1 MGRLFILFTV
11 LFFCVHA
18 KGQSFDWGNAS
29 PEEEGYSSQKIQ
41 AMRDTL
47 AAHKTT
53 SILVISNDKII
64 LEWYAPGWER
74 KQHGTASLAK
84 ALVGGMSLLLAL
96 NDGRMQVDDPAC
108 KFIPE
113 WKNDPL
119 RSKITIRQLATH
131 SSGIEDAEITQKD
144 IDEAKARGIEIK
156 DKHMD
161 IPGWKGSFWRK
172 DPDPFT
178 ISRDQAPVLFEPG
191 TDEAYSNP
199 GMAMLAYAVTASYQG
214 TPYKN
219 IRTLLSDR
227 IYKPIGIKD
236 DEYSIGYG
244 KTYPVNGLELVANW
258 GGASFTPRAAA
269 RIGRLMLNKGNWD
282 GRQLVSANWVEQM
295 VAYAGTPI
303 PSREGGDIAPARG
316 LAWYNNFDGVWP
328 RAPRDLFFGSGAGN
342 QTLMVIPSMHL
353 IIVRNGQ
360 DMHDPE
366 KGQPYHYGEMRYII
380 DPLMDAYTAP
390 PYPMSHLIRE
400 TKFAP
405 ATTVIHKACDSD
417 NWPMTWADD
426 NAQYAAYGD
435 GSGFDPKVD
444 KKLSLGLAKIT
455 GDPDDFQ
462 GINIRSNTGEQIG
475 HGRIGKKASGMLM
488 VNGTLYMWLRNAN
501 GNGEESQLAWSA
513 DHGSTW
519 TYSGWNF
526 TTGFG
531 CPTFLNFGKNYHGAK
546 DDFVYIYSHDE
557 KDAYKPA
564 DQMVLARVAKDKIR
578 DRSAYEFFTSLNKQG
593 KPVWTKDIEKRGP
606 VFIHPAMCYRS
617 GITYDAG
624 LKRYLWCQVNPD
636 SKHPQGSRFQ
646 GGFGIYE
653 AAEPWGPWHTVYYTR
668 DWDVGPG
675 ETSSLPTK
683 WMSKDGRTCYLVYS
697 GNDCFSVRKVE
708 FTTK

>member
-1 MGRLFILFTV
+1 
-11 LFFCVHA
+11 
-18 KGQSFDWGNAS
+18 
-29 PEEEGYSSQKIQ
+29 
-41 AMRDTL
+41 
-47 AAHKTT
+47 
-53 SILVISNDKII
+53 
-64 LEWYAPGWER
+64 
-74 KQHGTASLAK
+74 
-84 ALVGGMSLLLAL
+84 
-96 NDGRMQVDDPAC
+96 
-108 KFIPE
+108 
-113 WKNDPL
+113 
-119 RSKITIRQLATH
+119 
-131 SSGIEDAEITQKD
+131 
-144 IDEAKARGIEIK
+144 
-156 DKHMD
+156 
-161 IPGWKGSFWRK
+161 
-172 DPDPFT
+172 
-178 ISRDQAPVLFEPG
+178 
-191 TDEAYSNP
+191 
-199 GMAMLAYAVTASYQG
+199 
-214 TPYKN
+214 
-219 IRTLLSDR
+219 
-227 IYKPIGIKD
+227 
-236 DEYSIGYG
+236 
-244 KTYPVNGLELVANW
+244 
-258 GGASFTPRAAA
+258 
-269 RIGRLMLNKGNWD
+269 
-282 GRQLVSANWVEQM
+282 
-295 VAYAGTPI
+295 
-303 PSREGGDIAPARG
+303 
-316 LAWYNNFDGVWP
+316 
-328 RAPRDLFFGSGAGN
+328 
-342 QTLMVIPSMHL
+342 
-353 IIVRNGQ
+353 
-360 DMHDPE
+360 
-366 KGQPYHYGEMRYII
+366 
-380 DPLMDAYTAP
+380 
-390 PYPMSHLIRE
+390 MSHLIGE

-462 GINIRSNTGEQIG
+462 GINIRSNTGEQFG

-578 DRSAYEFFTSLNKQG
+578 DRSAYEFFTSLDKQG
-593 KPVWTKDIEKRGP
+593 KPVWTKDMEKRGP

-653 AAEPWGPWHTVYYTR
+653 APEPWGPWHTVYYTR